1 HNTLSNHINIR
12 KLDLHLLNGKK
23 NKVIGKISDGGFG
36 EIYKVSSPTTDK
48 ILVLKHLKFR
58 GNLNEQTYIKNEIAS
73 LSSLGHE
80 NIISFRE
87 VLMKSEEVNIIME
100 YADGGNLEDFI
111 SEHKTLCNTL
121 VLDIFIQILKA
132 VDFCHQNY
140 IAHRDITPSNVLLL
154 RKRTIKLAD
163 FGISMKCM
171 SSAGQPLLCDD
182 FLGNKLYCAPEV
194 IRGIVHDAILA
205 DLWNLGVLLYFI
217 LFTKV
222 PFCGYDEEIL
232 VQQQTIGN
240 TITTSRCINLF
251 QTTLLDFLKII
262 PSDRTCVSKVLHSWN
277 NALHEYILC

>member
-1 HNTLSNHINIR
+1 MER
-12 KLDLHLLNGKK
+12 KTY
-23 NKVIGKISDGGFG
+23 KVIGKISDGGFG
-36 EIYKVSSPTTDK
+36 EIYKVSSPTTDE

-73 LSSLGHE
+73 LSSLRHE

-87 VLMKSEEVNIIME
+87 VLVKSEEVNIIME

-121 VLDIFIQILKA
+121 VVDIFIQILKA
-132 VDFCHQNY
+132 VDFCHQNN

-154 RKRTIKLAD
+154 RNRTIKLAD

-171 SSAGQPLLCDD
+171 SSAGQPLLCGD
-182 FLGNKLYCAPEV
+182 FLGNKLFCAPEV

-205 DLWNLGVLLYFI
+205 DLWNLGVLLFFI
-217 LFTKV
+217 IFTKV
-222 PFCGYDEEIL
+222 PFTGYDEEIL

-240 TITTSRCINLF
+240 TITTSHCINLF
-251 QTTLLDFLKII
+251 QTTLLDLLKII
-262 PSDRTCVSKVLHSWN
+262 PCERTCVSKVLHSWN
-277 NALHEYILC
+277 NALNESVLC

>member
-1 HNTLSNHINIR
+1 MER
-12 KLDLHLLNGKK
+12 KTY
-23 NKVIGKISDGGFG
+23 KVICKISDGGFG
-36 EIYKVSSPTTDK
+36 EIYKVSSPSTNE
-48 ILVLKHLKFR
+48 ILVLKHLKFK

-73 LSSLGHE
+73 LSSLRHE

-87 VLMKSEEVNIIME
+87 VLVKSEEVNIIME

-121 VLDIFIQILKA
+121 VVDIFIQILKA

-154 RKRTIKLAD
+154 RNRTIKLAD

-194 IRGIVHDAILA
+194 IRG
-205 DLWNLGVLLYFI
+205 
-217 LFTKV
+217 LFTM
-222 PFCGYDEEIL
+222 PY
-232 VQQQTIGN
+232 
-240 TITTSRCINLF
+240 
-251 QTTLLDFLKII
+251 
-262 PSDRTCVSKVLHSWN
+262 
-277 NALHEYILC
+277 